1 MKNIF
6 KVEWLKIKNYPAF
19 WWVMIMTILSY
30 PGVNLIFWKIFL
42 NITKKK
48 DQTGQIVAWLLGNPF
63 AFPDTF
69 HTTAYFS
76 SFFVFIPSILVI
88 MLITNEFTYKTNR
101 QNIIDGWSRDTFLW
115 GKFINVLLTTLI
127 VTLLYS
133 LVAII
138 IGYAAT
144 IKMPDNPMKEIRFIG
159 LFALQSFEQLSIAFL
174 FGFIVRR
181 SFFALSLFLFYY
193 LIVENTIVK
202 ILSLKTN
209 DLGRFLPLEIADR
222 LIPIPGFL
230 GKFDEDAFKIG
241 IAAIPIHIYYT
252 LFMSI
257 IIWIVCFQVNKKRDI

>member
-6 KVEWLKIKNYPAF
+6 RVEWLKIKNYPAF
-19 WWVMIMTILSY
+19 WWVMAMTILSY
-30 PGVNLIFWKIFL
+30 PGINLIFWKIFL
-42 NITKKK
+42 NITQKKN
-48 DQTGQIVAWLLGNPF
+48 QTGQIVAWLLGNPF

-101 QNIIDGWSRDTFLW
+101 QNIIDGWSREAFLW

-127 VTLLYS
+127 VTLLFS
-133 LVAII
+133 IVAIV

-144 IKMPDNPMKEIRFIG
+144 TKMPENPFKEIRFIA

-174 FGFIVRR
+174 FGFVIRR
-181 SFFALSLFLFYY
+181 SFLALSLFLFYY
-193 LIVENTIVK
+193 LVVENIVAK
-202 ILSLKTN
+202 ILSFKTN
-209 DLGRFLPLEIADR
+209 DWGRYLPLEVADR

-230 GKFDEDAFKIG
+230 GKFDENTYKIG
-241 IAAIPIHIYYT
+241 MEAIHIHIYYT
-252 LFMSI
+252 LFMCI
-257 IIWIVCFQVNKKRDI
+257 IVWIVCFQVNRKRDL